1 MAGLP
6 GKLGPAEDVSRPED
20 SGIVPGDEDLP
31 NELVGGVSD
40 AHVTSS
46 PAPLNEGNQGQE
58 EPLALVPSV
67 NSHIVVRNQPGTGDC
82 NTQDQAESNEPESDN
97 VPEERVFSQATGEDD
112 NSTRMFVASTISS
125 AKPTPGAIDDLQA
138 QLSEKDYKV
147 QQLEDA
153 VEKLTQEKDELEYN
167 LKQSLDDSQQ
177 ELQEARESEKAK
189 DLKIQRLTD
198 KVADLERQLTKFKE
212 LIAIHSKD
220 PNIRKLTEKVANLG
234 LEVKRLNS
242 TSSQTTNTADD
253 ISDSD
258 QSSMDEE
265 VITMKLVPAKDVDQ
279 IEGMFLIK
287 PTSCYSV
294 LFGLFILKHTL
305 LVCHVIKF
313 NINFVRLLI
322 N

>member
-1 MAGLP
+1 MADLP
-6 GKLGPAEDVSRPED
+6 GKLDPAEDVSRPED

-31 NELVGGVSD
+31 NELVGGIVLGND

-46 PAPLNEGNQGQE
+46 PATLNEDNQA

-82 NTQDQAESNEPESDN
+82 INTQDQAESNEPESDN

-112 NSTRMFVASTISS
+112 NSTRMFVAPTVSS

-177 ELQEARESEKAK
+177 ELQEAHESEKAK
-189 DLKIQRLTD
+189 DLKIQRLTE

-253 ISDSD
+253 MSDSE

-279 IEGMFLIK
+279 IEGMFLIM

-294 LFGLFILKHTL
+294 LFGFFMLKHTSSL
-305 LVCHVIKF
+305 PRNKYETP
-313 NINFVRLLI
+313 N
-322 N
+322 